1 MKPHWSHTHNS
12 NAVFVVFCRKS
23 AQFIIYQVVQK
34 VETQKIFK
42 FLRNISRFLSYIY
55 RLFFIKIMIIQNQ
68 HFMMGRNKMAKHTK
82 LITCIEKH
90 EKKYNENQLQFK
102 IECDLTCE
110 NWASIYGVITE
121 NTSDFDRLN
130 RINTLKIDLSSCTEA
145 SPFCLMCLI
154 LFLKKQRE
162 DYKKNIVINLPT
174 FNKNFN
180 YKKGAFLRFLASQ
193 GFLSE
198 MLNNKFI
205 VKCRN
210 LIDEKTI
217 ERFNSYRYDIDCYK
231 IFPIKTY
238 TVNDNLTR
246 EIIAK
251 EIDEELSLALQ
262 NSISPQSYN
271 LLSMQVYNIVTELIE
286 NVERH
291 AYLNDEKKRFAIYIR
306 KRNGAI
312 HSDANEVD
320 LQLFKKRIKDEES
333 CCPGIDNSIL
343 EKNEYVLEI
352 FFADIGMGLSGSLN
366 SFYSEFRKKEYK
378 YPIRELFGNVLKN
391 GFRKTLPEEATKYGG
406 LHFICR
412 LLSESSG
419 YIWCNEG
426 KEWVGAFSNELSKKS
441 ISKTPKTSNSLFEN
455 VGIGKVFDSD
465 NDIYGKGLMWCFR
478 IPYSQNSHVR
488 SHLAVHWTKQPS
500 QHPVYVNYKYNEQYH
515 DMTINHV
522 LCRDDNFNQ
531 LWYLNG
537 SPKEWKNNFDNTTQL
552 NTNTYVWFPKKNN
565 SKNKIYKKIDEL
577 IKIVQPCI
585 DNKNYE
591 KPNHHTFAN
600 EGIHLVIGDV
610 DLSDLISYYYV
621 LNNMSLAKNKSLLI
635 DVVVITKQW
644 TVLYFEAINGNLI
657 KNDQKAKNFIENK
670 NNNFNKIYEGIVPY
684 ALFIRKYYSFHFW
697 QMIKEY
703 QSENYFINAPIL
715 WSKEKIIDGYLDFER
730 IIMFEKAYK
739 LLIGSLERTMGYF
752 NMSDVEFRNT
762 DSISR
767 RLCQDI
773 NSRFMQTDTI
783 RYFVNVLTVCVTGYT
798 KKAQYNYDDIIQGES
813 ILYNAFFAHPYNTAV
828 GFNDLSDV
836 SFLFVWPEKD
846 FFSEFQ
852 LNSGSFCRIGKTS
865 LISSEETI
873 NRIETQKIYKNIAR
887 NKIQLYH
894 EIQQSH
900 PHFLK
905 YGHYC
910 TDSHHYLIGFDL
922 ITYMK
927 NSYLKKEG
935 AFVFLLWKIIVY
947 LSGKEHLNYISDLK
961 WRKVLKNSNFLDLEK
976 GGLVVYHSNT
986 FTDYYM
992 SRIKEI
998 IPEDLQKHIIPL
1010 TFFETQSFS
1019 NTVSI
1024 SPFTI
1029 KQIKEKMSSTTIK
1042 GILYIDSSFS
1052 TGRRMAEIE
1061 NILLSSGCE
1070 KVRFLSLVDMRRLRS
1085 YDEKSESY
1093 WRLNIPRLDDSH
1105 CIICSVLK
1113 KLKSFQSKVD
1123 KELSDRIDG
1132 WIKKWQAI
1140 NITCDLYDYGI
1151 EPTSIN
1157 SFTEEGLEIKNSS
1170 ALNIFAAEQLS
1181 ETYNNDYVYFLIQ
1194 SKTSLT
1200 PEIRIQL
1207 ICTQLCLFG
1216 NQNSRQLQ
1224 LSLLSELIGNVAQ
1237 ISTTNSYTSL
1247 AGITFI
1253 SQSISVIYDLLN
1265 EILYENNNPKI
1276 IKIKQN
1282 LLNSTNM
1289 DLIITICYFVKQSH
1303 QIEVLLNDFRI
1314 KNANSSFPFIE
1325 SVNEHILPEK
1335 ELKLITKEFIGLL
1348 INELGDD
1355 HGTNINKFKNE
1366 NTVGIN
1372 AIQEKS
1378 AGAKKDIYRLSELT
1392 ERLPLAMSNSRLKI
1406 KKEFYKDT
1414 NEAIIK
1420 LEQLINQ
1427 DIENYLNL
1435 LKAKPDATFD
1445 MSSELRKTLDTC
1457 KKFYENIATGYFID
1471 SSSESIEYLKSIIQ
1485 KIENQFNKKI
1495 KVKIFNHLSSGHK
1508 SKWYYW
1514 HQGIEKEFIY
1524 LLQNIMHCNRKIS
1537 EVEDEY
1543 MEVEIVFNNNHLNLS
1558 TVSWSAIPGSGVQ
1571 EHFLNKNR
1579 LSKEQSCAFDV
1590 MFGFENIKNIVSA
1603 EGYHLLRSQM
1613 NVPACFQSLKGD
1625 AKNGEN

>member
-1 MKPHWSHTHNS
+1 MK
-12 NAVFVVFCRKS
+12 K
-23 AQFIIYQVVQK
+23 
-34 VETQKIFK
+34 
-42 FLRNISRFLSYIY
+42 
-55 RLFFIKIMIIQNQ
+55 
-68 HFMMGRNKMAKHTK
+68 NKN
-82 LITCIEKH
+82 LITCIEKY
-90 EKKYNENQLQFK
+90 EKKYKENQLQFK
-102 IECDLTCE
+102 LECDLTCD

-121 NTSDFDRLN
+121 NTSDFNRLN
-130 RINTLKIDLSSCTEA
+130 RINTLRIDLSSCVEA

-162 DYKKNIVINLPT
+162 DYKKNIVIILPT
-174 FNKNFN
+174 FNKNFS

-205 VKCRN
+205 VKARN
-210 LIDEKTI
+210 IIDEKTI
-217 ERFNSYRYDIDCYK
+217 ERFNSYCYDIDCSK
-231 IFPIKTY
+231 IIPMKTY
-238 TVNDNLTR
+238 TVSDVFTK

-262 NSISPQSYN
+262 NSTLPQSYN

-286 NVERH
+286 NVEKH
-291 AYLNDEKKRFAIYIR
+291 AYSSDEKKRFAIYIR
-306 KRNGAI
+306 KRKGAI
-312 HSDANEVD
+312 HSDESETN

-333 CCPGIDNSIL
+333 NCPGIDNSIL
-343 EKNEYVLEI
+343 EKNEYVLEV

-366 SFYSEFRKKEYK
+366 SFYSEYRKKEYK

-391 GFRKTLPEEATKYGG
+391 GFRKMIPEEATKYGG

-426 KEWVGAFSNELSKKS
+426 KEWIGAFSNELSKETFS
-441 ISKTPKTSNSLFEN
+441 THQKTSNIVFQN
-455 VGIGKVFDSD
+455 VGIGRVYDSE
-465 NDIYGKGLMWCFR
+465 NNVYGKGLMWCFR
-478 IPYSQNSHVR
+478 IPYSQTSHFR
-488 SHLAVHWTKQPS
+488 SHLAVQWTKQPS
-500 QHPVYVNYKYNEQYH
+500 QHPVYVNYKYNEKYH
-515 DMTINHV
+515 DMTVNHI
-522 LCRDDNFNQ
+522 LCKDDNFNE

-537 SPKEWKNNFDNTTQL
+537 APKEWKNDLNSATQL
-552 NTNTYVWFPKKNN
+552 NTNTYVWFPEKNN

-577 IKIVQPCI
+577 IKIVQYSI
-585 DNKNYE
+585 DNQSCE
-591 KPNHHTFAN
+591 KTNHHTFAN

-610 DLSDLISYYYV
+610 DSSDIISYYYV
-621 LNNMSLAKNKSLLI
+621 LNNMYLSKNKSLLI
-635 DVVVITKQW
+635 DVIVITKQW
-644 TVLYFEAINGNLI
+644 SVLYFEAINGNLV
-657 KNDQKAKNFIENK
+657 KSDEKAKNFIENN

-697 QMIKEY
+697 QVIKEY
-703 QSENYFINAPIL
+703 SSENYFINAPIV
-715 WSKEKIIDGYLDFER
+715 WSKERIIDGYLDFER
-730 IIMFEKAYK
+730 IIMFDKAYR
-739 LLIGSLERTMGYF
+739 LLISSLERTIGYF
-752 NMSDVEFRNT
+752 NMTDVEFRNT

-773 NSRFMQTDTI
+773 NSRFMQMDTI

-828 GFNDLSDV
+828 GFSDLSDV
-836 SFLFVWPEKD
+836 SFLLVWPEKE
-846 FFSEFQ
+846 FFGDYQ
-852 LNSGSFCRIGKTS
+852 PNIGSFCRIGKTS

-887 NKIQLYH
+887 NKTQLYQ
-894 EIQQSH
+894 EIQQAH
-900 PHFLK
+900 PHFIK

-935 AFVFLLWKIIVY
+935 AFVFLLWKIMVY
-947 LSGKEHLNYISDLK
+947 LSDQKNLDSIVDSK
-961 WRKVLKNSNFLDLEK
+961 WRKVLKNSDFLDSEK

-998 IPEDLQKHIIPL
+998 IPEELKEQIIPL

-1029 KQIKEKMSSTTIK
+1029 KQIKEKMNSTTIK
-1042 GILYIDSSFS
+1042 GVLYVDSSFS

-1093 WRLNIPRLDDSH
+1093 WRVNIPRLDDSH

-1123 KELSDRIDG
+1123 KELSDRIYG

-1140 NITCDLYDYGI
+1140 NITCDLNDYGI
-1151 EPTSIN
+1151 EPTLIN
-1157 SFTEEGLEIKNSS
+1157 SFTENGLEIKDSF

-1194 SKTSLT
+1194 TKTSLP

-1237 ISTTNSYTSL
+1237 CSNTNSYTSL
-1247 AGITFI
+1247 AGITFV
-1253 SQSISVIYDLLN
+1253 SQSVSVIYDLLN

-1282 LLNSTNM
+1282 LLNSTNL

-1335 ELKLITKEFIGLL
+1335 ELKLITKEFVGLL

-1366 NTVGIN
+1366 NTVGIK
-1372 AIQEKS
+1372 AIQDKS
-1378 AGAKKDIYRLSELT
+1378 AAAKKDIYRLSELT

-1406 KKEFYKDT
+1406 QKEFYKDN

-1427 DIENYLNL
+1427 DLENYLHA
-1435 LKAKPDATFD
+1435 LKSKPDATFE
-1445 MSSELRKTLDTC
+1445 MSAELKITLETC
-1457 KKFYENIATGYFID
+1457 KNFYENIATGYFID
-1471 SSSESIEYLKSIIQ
+1471 SSSESIEYLESLVQ
-1485 KIENQFNKKI
+1485 KIENQFNKKM
-1495 KVKIFNHLSSGHK
+1495 KLKISNNLSSGHK

-1524 LLQNIMHCNRKIS
+1524 LLQNIMHCNRRIS
-1537 EVEDEY
+1537 EDEY
-1543 MEVEIVFNNNHLNLS
+1543 MEVEIVFNNNYLNLS
-1558 TVSWSAIPGSGVQ
+1558 TVSWSSIPGSGVQ
-1571 EHFLNKNR
+1571 EHFLSKNR

-1590 MFGFENIKNIVSA
+1590 MFGFENIKNIVSSD
-1603 EGYHLLRSQM
+1603 GYHLLKSQM
-1613 NVPACFQSLKGD
+1613 NVPACFQSLKGET
-1625 AKNGEN
+1625 KNGEN